1 MPTETEA
8 RKVISSAGKSEP
20 GGRRIGTGMGS
31 GLTDTPTAAVRV
43 MDALASPPRTSTDAC
58 PLRMKMTVIVGGL
71 ISSLTAMVM
80 EADPD
85 AISRLIARPSPMPPC
100 TIRSGFPPFTPTLM
114 SPFPARGETIQLNGL
129 SGPPTPTR
137 KSAESGDS
145 VIARPRSMPMS
156 VSSPRPSGRVG
167 RVKLSVT
174 VSLPFERAMFR
185 PAPTPPGRNCAS
197 FYSLLKIDL
206 RLSSAEP

>member
-8 RKVISSAGKSEP
+8 RKVISSAGNLKP
-20 GGRRIGTGMGS
+20 GSGRRIGTGMGS

-85 AISRLIARPSPMPPC
+85 AYSGWIARPGRIPPC
-100 TIRSGFPPFTPTLM
+100 AIRSVFQHVIRTF
-114 SPFPARGETIQLNGL
+114 L
-129 SGPPTPTR
+129 SQ
-137 KSAESGDS
+137 
-145 VIARPRSMPMS
+145 VPR
-156 VSSPRPSGRVG
+156 
-167 RVKLSVT
+167 T
-174 VSLPFERAMFR
+174 AQ
-185 PAPTPPGRNCAS
+185 
-197 FYSLLKIDL
+197 
-206 RLSSAEP
+206 